1 MRTPRGCKLFGAQQ
15 ALGGIQNGVILFH
28 SVIGCNFG
36 SMSFHVPADMRDIR
50 QTCTVINDS
59 DIIFSG
65 EDSLRK
71 AIHNAL
77 DLFHPSV
84 LFVVSGCVSEIIGDD
99 IAAVVSE
106 ISGSTP
112 VIYVEAAG
120 FRGDSNSGYEA
131 ACQALLP
138 YLQGNPVAGGN
149 AVNLIGLGGDDYRIQ
164 EDVEA
169 FQRLLGEQV
178 ALHTVLSHCSWEDL
192 KTAPQANLNLVLNEQ
207 ALPLAKAMQE
217 RFGIPYEQISYPYGV
232 TGAKEVYS
240 ALERHFEVEYE
251 TECREIERLAAE
263 GASKAYPYLQA
274 LYGMP
279 AAVIGSGGRADGMRR
294 FLEQE
299 LGMEVV
305 CFCRREELSDLE
317 DFFMPAR
324 QSEVALLFGSSFEL
338 ELAEEL
344 GIPLIRYDY
353 PVFDEISLTGKPFV
367 GAAGILSL
375 LEIILNSVMQT
386 PSLKGA
392 LYQ

>member
-15 ALGGIQNGVILFH
+15 ALGGIRDGIILFH

-99 IAAVVSE
+99 IATVVSE
-106 ISGSTP
+106 FSGSVP

-120 FRGDSNSGYEA
+120 FRGDSKSGYEA
-131 ACQALLP
+131 ACWALLP
-138 YLQGNPVAGGN
+138 YLQGNPVEGGN
-149 AVNLIGLGGDDYRIQ
+149 AVNLLGGDDYRIQ
-164 EDVEA
+164 EDVAA

-178 ALHTVLSHCSWEDL
+178 ALHTVLSHCSWEEMR
-192 KTAPQANLNLVLNEQ
+192 TAPQANLNLVLNEQ

-217 RFGIPYEQISYPYGV
+217 RFGIPYEPISYPYGV
-232 TGAKEVYS
+232 TGVKEVYS
-240 ALERHFEVEYE
+240 ALGRHLEVEYQ
-251 TECREIERLAAE
+251 TECQEIERSAAE
-263 GASKAYPYLQA
+263 GASKVYPYLQA

-305 CFCRREELSDLE
+305 CFCRREELRDLE
-317 DFFMPAR
+317 DFFMLAR
-324 QSEVALLFGSSFEL
+324 QSEAALLFGSSFEL

-353 PVFDEISLTGKPFV
+353 PVFDEISLTGNPFV
-367 GAAGILSL
+367 GAVGILSL
-375 LEIILNSVMQT
+375 LESILNSVMQT